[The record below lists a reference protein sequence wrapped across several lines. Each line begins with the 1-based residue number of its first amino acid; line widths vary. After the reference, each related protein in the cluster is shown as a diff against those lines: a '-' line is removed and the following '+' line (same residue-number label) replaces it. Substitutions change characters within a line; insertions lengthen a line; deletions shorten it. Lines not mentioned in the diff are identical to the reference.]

1 MNEEDLITKVI
12 QCAYNVRAQLMAGY
26 LETVYRKAMV
36 IELQS
41 QGFTAEE
48 EVPINVFYKG
58 VVVGEYRADIV
69 VDKKIIIE
77 LKAVQSLLP
86 VHEAQLV
93 NYLTATNLDHGI
105 LINFGSDKIEIR
117 HKYRVYK
124 KTKSGI
130 I

>member
-26 LETVYRKAMV
+26 LETVYRKALV

-117 HKYRVYK
+117 RKYRVYK